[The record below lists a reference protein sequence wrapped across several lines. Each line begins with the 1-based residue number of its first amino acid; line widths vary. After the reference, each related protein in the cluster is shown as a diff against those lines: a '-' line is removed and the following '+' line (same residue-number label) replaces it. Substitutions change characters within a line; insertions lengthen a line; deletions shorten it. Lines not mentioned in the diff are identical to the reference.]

1 MLLSWFV
8 GAQALVA
15 TLNVDDVVQQVERT
29 YDKYKFTVFFSPSHS
44 TKGNS
49 TVAFAHGFGLTA
61 EKYAWLAQSLALAG
75 HIVVLPHSSGAP
87 DSKLLAL
94 AAAAG
99 AAGVLNESNI
109 DSSSPFFGL
118 AGTRWASC
126 GHSLGGGTS
135 FLSADPSILSGQYPA
150 PTSILTLSAGVYTIP
165 KALDSAP
172 RVSNSTPT
180 LMLTATQDCID
191 PPQKNSLPLFNDIGT
206 NCKGVVSLIGGSH
219 CQYAAESLD
228 CEATEHL
235 CGAHP
240 NITREQQQTEAATLA
255 VAWLQFVDSQVSI
268 ESFLKVINASVT
280 SRRAEVMASEW
291 QGCNS
296 RRHWSKLCGLSCA
309 ILIMPIYISLTI
321 LSLSHTIRHWF
332 KSNIRIPPIFLFEIS
347 SNSPFKTGRRISV
360 AWRTFQSPESKTCS
374 SQTINIRIQH
384 IFECMKALEWIQT
397 YLYHGN
403 VLCNCN
409 WNWTVEHM

>member
-1 MLLSWFV
+1 MSGCRAFVLWLFIVALSL
-8 GAQALVA
+8 GTAS
-15 TLNVDDVVQQVERT
+15 NVDDDVQQVRRT
-29 YDKYKFTVFFSPSHS
+29 YDKYKFTVFFSALHA

-61 EKYAWLAQSLALAG
+61 EKYEWLAQSLALAG

-99 AAGVLNESNI
+99 AAGVLNESNT

-135 FLSADPSILSGQYPA
+135 FLAADPNILSGQYPA
-150 PTSILTLSAGVYTIP
+150 PSSIFTLSAGVYTIP

-172 RVSNSTPT
+172 RVSNTTPT

-191 PPQKNSLPLFNDIGT
+191 PPQRNSLPLFNDIGT

-228 CEATEHL
+228 CEATERL

-240 NITREQQQTEAATLA
+240 NITREEQHTDAVMLA
-255 VAWLQFVDSQVSI
+255 VAWLQFVDAQVPI
-268 ESFLKVINASVT
+268 ESFLKVVNSSVL
-280 SRRAEVMASEW
+280 SRRAIVMASDW
-291 QGCNS
+291 QDCNS
-296 RRHWSKLCGLSCA
+296 RRH
-309 ILIMPIYISLTI
+309 
-321 LSLSHTIRHWF
+321 
-332 KSNIRIPPIFLFEIS
+332 
-347 SNSPFKTGRRISV
+347 
-360 AWRTFQSPESKTCS
+360 
-374 SQTINIRIQH
+374 
-384 IFECMKALEWIQT
+384 
-397 YLYHGN
+397 
-403 VLCNCN
+403 
-409 WNWTVEHM
+409 